1 MEAEPRGSLLLV
13 VGGGPSLGVRDDRLI
28 ELADRAEWIVA
39 ADSGADH
46 LARVGRAPHWI
57 VGDMDSLSSSLRDWL
72 PAGTRV
78 QRHPSDKDQ
87 TDLELALRLVVEL
100 GPRDAEIVLAGAL
113 GGRMD
118 HSLANLQLVA
128 LPVLQGRRLR
138 FVDAEQQAWAL
149 VGPASLRI
157 EGLAG
162 DTVSLL
168 PLSDSSQVAATRGLR
183 WPLRDAEL
191 EMGPSLGV
199 SNEMTADEAWVELAR
214 GRLLCVH
221 IPADSRML
229 SR

>member
-1 MEAEPRGSLLLV
+1 MDEQLRDRLLLV
-13 VGGGPSLGVRDDRLI
+13 VGGAPRRGVRDERLI
-28 ELADRAEWIVA
+28 ELADRAELIVA

-46 LARVGRAPHWI
+46 LARIGRAPHWI
-57 VGDMDSLSSSLRDWL
+57 VGDMDSLSSSLRDWR

-87 TDLELALRLVVEL
+87 TDLELALRLVVER

-113 GGRMD
+113 GGRLD

-128 LPVLQGRRLR
+128 LPLLEGRRLH

-149 VGPASLRI
+149 VAPACLRI
-157 EGLAG
+157 AGLAG

-168 PLSDSSQVAATRGLR
+168 PLSDAAQIAATRGLR

-191 EMGPSLGV
+191 RMGPSLGL
-199 SNEMTADEAWVELAR
+199 SNEMTAGEARIDLAL

-229 SR
+229 VH